1 MSIRFFVAGLH
12 VDYRR
17 ENITLQAL
25 VMTENVV
32 ATNLYRTWDNL
43 DFNAMIKNLNS
54 CRVLK
59 KLQRI
64 YYDKYAL
71 SSNICKKLDNRFRPI
86 AMNNHK
92 RCDMVETVK
101 FWVPVISS
109 MRGLPFSEQHH
120 FLCQCKNFQGEIVCH
135 PPSDIFTGNA
145 EAFCLAVYGARKLI
159 AKYTKLKQVTLQS
172 NKTKPN

>member
-1 MSIRFFVAGLH
+1 MGIKFLVAGLY

-25 VMTENVV
+25 VITENVL
-32 ATNLYRTWDNL
+32 TTHLYRTWDNL
-43 DFNAMIKNLNS
+43 DFNAMIKNVDS

-71 SSNICKKLDNRFRPI
+71 SSKISKKLDDRFRPI

-92 RCDMVETVK
+92 RCKMIETVK

-109 MRGLPFSEQHH
+109 MRGSPFSEQHH
-120 FLCQCKNFQGEIVCH
+120 FLCQCKNFQGEVVCY
-135 PPSDIFTGNA
+135 PPSNIFTGNA
-145 EAFCLAVYGARKLI
+145 EALCLAIYGSRNII
-159 AKYTKLKQVTLQS
+159 AKYTK
-172 NKTKPN
+172 KPKKV